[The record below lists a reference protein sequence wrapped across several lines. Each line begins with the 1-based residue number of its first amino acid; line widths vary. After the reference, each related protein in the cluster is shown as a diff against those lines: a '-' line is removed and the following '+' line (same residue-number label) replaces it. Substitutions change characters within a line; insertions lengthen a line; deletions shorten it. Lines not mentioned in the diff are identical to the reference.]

1 MSEQRLNTTHKI
13 KATTEQLESM
23 LAHYEGYLTYNTSEY
38 IIARAKLASATIT
51 FYKTNTVLFQGEAET
66 NEYNFWASK
75 FNLPLEIVVDEAQ
88 FDYSN
93 LSIIGSDEV
102 GTGDYFGPIVV
113 CATFVKTDKIAELK
127 KLGVKDSKLLTDSQI
142 IEMGI
147 KLAEKIPYS
156 IMLLEPK
163 KINSLQNEKS
173 NMNFIKAY
181 LHNRVINSILKKI
194 ENVKYDA
201 ILVDEFTPRE
211 KYFEY
216 LKNEQNVYQNITL
229 IPKGE
234 RVHVAIAA
242 ASILA
247 RYTFLKQIKQM
258 TKTYNINILKGAGPE
273 VDKTAIL
280 FVKNQGYNELTNVAK
295 LKFANTERVKKYF
308 LQNPLPKSKQGN
320 INNK

>member
-1 MSEQRLNTTHKI
+1 MSEQRVNTTHKI
-13 KATTEQLESM
+13 KATNEQIETM
-23 LAHYEGYLTYNTSEY
+23 LAHYQGYLTYNASEY
-38 IIARAKLASATIT
+38 IIARAKLANSTIT
-51 FYKTNTVLFQGEAET
+51 FYKTNTVLFQGEGET
-66 NEYNFWASK
+66 HEYNLWASN
-75 FNLPLEIVVDEAQ
+75 FNLPLEVTTDKIQ

-93 LSIIGSDEV
+93 LSAIGSDEV

-113 CATFVKTDKIAELK
+113 CATYVNANQIGELK

-142 IEMGI
+142 VDLGI

-163 KINSLQNEKS
+163 KINHLSDDKANL
-173 NMNFIKAY
+173 NFIKAY
-181 LHNRVINSILKKI
+181 LHNRVINSILKKN

-201 ILVDEFTPRE
+201 ILVDEFTPRD

-216 LKNEQNVYQNITL
+216 LKNEANVNQDIIL

-234 RVHVAIAA
+234 RAHVAIAA

-247 RYTFLKQIKQM
+247 RYTFLKQIKQLSN
-258 TKTYNINILKGAGPE
+258 KYNLNILKGAGPE

-280 FVKNQGYNELTNVAK
+280 FVKNYGFNELDEVVK
-295 LKFANTERVKKYF
+295 LKFANTARIKKYF
-308 LQNPLPKSKQGN
+308 LQNPLPKSKQGH
-320 INNK
+320 IYE